1 MVDTAVFPG
10 PAARADVAPFHVM
23 EVLAAAQARE
33 RSHGDVVVLA
43 AGQPTA
49 GAPEAVR
56 EAAHRALRE
65 QNLGYT
71 VQLGIPELREAIAG
85 HYGRRYALDVS
96 PEDVVVTTGS
106 SGGFLLSFLSAFE
119 AGDRVAMAR
128 PGYPAYRNLL
138 TALGCE
144 VVEFATDERTRF
156 QPTTALL
163 DELGPI
169 KGLIVASPSN
179 PTGTVLP
186 PGELAAI
193 DGWCSSRGVQLISD
207 EIYHGIVYEGAVGS
221 SWQSGRES
229 LVLGSFSK
237 YFAMTGWRLGWMLVP
252 RRLHRAVEVLSG
264 NFAICPPAIAQYA
277 AVAAF
282 EPESYAELDGHVAH
296 YRSNRDLL
304 VDGLKRIGLD
314 RIAPIDGAFYAYFD
328 VSAYTNDSLSW
339 CQRLLADTGV
349 AIAPGIDF
357 DPVDGGKFARIS
369 FAGAASDLEEGVR
382 RLGEWL
388 PSGGTPT

>member
-1 MVDTAVFPG
+1 MVDTATISG

-49 GAPEAVR
+49 GAPAVVK
-56 EAAHRALRE
+56 EAAAKALRE

-71 VQLGIPELREAIAG
+71 VQLGIPELRAAIAG
-85 HYGRRYALDVS
+85 HYASRSALDVS

-138 TALGCE
+138 AALGCE
-144 VVEFATDERTRF
+144 VVEFPTDVRTRF
-156 QPTTALL
+156 QPTTELL
-163 DELGPI
+163 DGVGPI

-186 PGELAAI
+186 AGELAAI

-207 EIYHGIVYEGAVGS
+207 EIYHGISYIGRELGS
-221 SWQSGRES
+221 AWHTGRES

-252 RRLHRAVEVLSG
+252 QRLHRAVEVLSG

-277 AVAAF
+277 AVSAF
-282 EPESYAELDGHVAH
+282 EPESYAELDRHVAH

-304 VDGLKRIGLD
+304 LNGLKRIGLD
-314 RIAPIDGAFYAYFD
+314 KVAPIDGAFYAYID
-328 VSAYTNDSLSW
+328 VSEHTTDSLSW
-339 CQRLLADTGV
+339 CQRLLAETGV

-357 DPVDGGKFARIS
+357 DPVDGGKFVRIS
-369 FAGAASDLEEGVR
+369 FAGASADVEEGVR
-382 RLGEWL
+382 RIGAWL
-388 PSGGTPT
+388 AE